1 MPVFS
6 VKSGSKWSNK
16 PESFAEVVE
25 ATTIDL
31 PCASTGPAKKTALQ
45 KAAMNTNIGLRCE
58 SISAPNPIKI
68 VLLQNGTFDFSQNS
82 IEANVRYWPQSGHA
96 LVHCTCPLLAAAY
109 YWFGRCH
116 NSVGYWGLLLVFADA
131 RLATSVTVAK
141 SYHRPLSIK
150 PRRLESRSRYSTE
163 RGAKRWP
170 LNRISKFNHGGSLVP
185 SEWLIVW

>member
-45 KAAMNTNIGLRCE
+45 KTAMNTNIGLRCE

-96 LVHCTCPLLAAAY
+96 LVHCTCPLSGVKRTFLPEITK
-109 YWFGRCH
+109 F
-116 NSVGYWGLLLVFADA
+116 FARA
-131 RLATSVTVAK
+131 RALRAGS
-141 SYHRPLSIK
+141 PGIL
-150 PRRLESRSRYSTE
+150 RRASTGCWKA
-163 RGAKRWP
+163 RM
-170 LNRISKFNHGGSLVP
+170 
-185 SEWLIVW
+185 

>member
-45 KAAMNTNIGLRCE
+45 KTAMNTNIGLRCE
-58 SISAPNPIKI
+58 SISPPNPIKI

-82 IEANVRYWPQSGHA
+82 IEANVRLWPKADIAWCTAHVQRYIAA
-96 LVHCTCPLLAAAY
+96 LGKWQRTTLQQFMV
-109 YWFGRCH
+109 
-116 NSVGYWGLLLVFADA
+116 
-131 RLATSVTVAK
+131 
-141 SYHRPLSIK
+141 
-150 PRRLESRSRYSTE
+150 
-163 RGAKRWP
+163 
-170 LNRISKFNHGGSLVP
+170 
-185 SEWLIVW
+185 